1 MRKFTKLLTLCLL
14 TLGGTATAYA
24 GVGKPVD
31 RTGWTVKTSS
41 WCDDDGHGNGLVD
54 KLFDGKRNTYWHSNW
69 KGSGGTGVGS
79 SLPEWILVDLGKD
92 IELGGVTYT
101 PRDVQEANGTAK
113 DYKVFVKSAANGDFP
128 LTTPTTS
135 DADKQQANALTGEV
149 ASGTFANDTTSKVV
163 EFPNKVTGR
172 YILFVVTSSYG
183 GQPDKFASCAEFNVN
198 ASATTVTY
206 NYQLNGKTYGTK
218 TITAYQGSVVPAPAT
233 YNFAKPTSYTH
244 EGETLTSEPL
254 SVDVTCTEDLP
265 FKVSDATHTYW
276 YAIDMHSNDTGTEGM
291 GVGATGTRTWL
302 WKNTDA
308 TDKIEV
314 ENNAYAQNVTF
325 SDAYLWKFTGNLT
338 DGFKIYNKAA
348 GDAKTVTKA
357 ETGNKASVLSEAQD
371 HNVFKLYESSEIA
384 GAAAF
389 KADGDDCYINKQ
401 SVENMGSILMGW
413 TAADGGSSC
422 LFRPAS
428 YFPQRYFTDSLTI
441 GDVTLP
447 AGTVGY
453 ADETTAKAAYGASE
467 AAAFD
472 DAKTTALIAA
482 NTALKE
488 AQKASIPA
496 DLSGYYRLMNSNYS
510 TYAALESDGKLKATT
525 KDADAKVGAAPI
537 FKLTKKDDN
546 YLISVQGKFFGETR
560 QSAATK
566 LVDDEAAA
574 KGYSLTTNG
583 GCKFAL
589 KDVTGANYAYLHAG
603 GDKAIVGWETAA
615 TATWWYLVPAT
626 DLEVSLSAQGESSYA
641 TAYLPFSV
649 TSVSGAK
656 AYAGKL
662 NGAKDALNLT
672 EVSSIAARKGVV
684 LVGEKDATK
693 ATLTIGEAADA
704 TDTDLSGTLTATGLT
719 DDNRAAQLVFGVN
732 EGTVGFYTAAAS
744 LTAIPANKAFL
755 PAGLVSATT
764 QAVRL
769 NFGGEATGIN
779 GILNGT
785 DATLAP
791 VYDLSGRR
799 VLSPVKGGVYIQSGR
814 KFIVK

>member
-1 MRKFTKLLTLCLL
+1 M
-14 TLGGTATAYA
+14 GGTATAYA
-24 GVGKPVD
+24 GVGEPVD

-41 WCDDDGHGNGLVD
+41 WCDDDNKGNGLVD

-69 KGSGGTGVGS
+69 RGSQGTGVGG

-101 PRDVQEANGTAK
+101 PRDVKNANGTAK
-113 DYKVFVKSAANGDFP
+113 DYKVFVKSSADGDFN

-135 DADKQQANALTGEV
+135 EADKQQANALTGEV

-172 YILFVVTSSYG
+172 YLLFLVTSSYG
-183 GQPDKFASCAEFNVN
+183 LSEGQENIFANCAEFN
-198 ASATTVTY
+198 AFAYAATTTVTY
-206 NYQLNGKTYGTK
+206 NYQLNGKAYGTK
-218 TITAYQGSVVPAPAT
+218 TITADQGSVVPAPET

-254 SVDVTCTEDLP
+254 TVDVTCTEDLP

-276 YAIDMHSNDTGTEGM
+276 YAIDMHSNDTGTAGM
-291 GVGATGTRTWL
+291 ATGAKGTRTWL
-302 WKNTDA
+302 WKNTGA

-314 ENNAYAQNVTF
+314 ENNAYAQNVTI

-348 GDAKTVTKA
+348 GDSKTVTKA
-357 ETGNKASVLSEAQD
+357 ETGNKASVLSEAKD

-401 SVENMGSILMGW
+401 GGALKGW
-413 TAADGGSSC
+413 SKADGGSSC
-422 LFRPAS
+422 LFRPVS

-472 DAKTTALIAA
+472 DAKTMALIAA

-488 AQKASIPA
+488 AQEAVSIPA
-496 DLSGYYRLMNSNYS
+496 DLSGYYRIVNAYYNKYTTL
-510 TYAALESDGKLKATT
+510 DGTLKATT
-525 KDADAKVGAAPI
+525 EAADAKVGASPI
-537 FKLTKKDDN
+537 FKLTKKGEN
-546 YLISVQGKFFGETR
+546 YTISVQGKYLAHTNQSKTVELADADSISYKVAHTGAKFTLQDAKANGQYNFLH
-560 QSAATK
+560 SAASQAFQ
-566 LVDDEAAA
+566 L
-574 KGYSLTTNG
+574 
-583 GCKFAL
+583 
-589 KDVTGANYAYLHAG
+589 
-603 GDKAIVGWETAA
+603 VGWEAVA
-615 TATWWYLVPAT
+615 GASQWYLVPAT

-641 TAYLPFSV
+641 TAYLPFGV

-662 NGAKDALNLT
+662 NETKDALNLT
-672 EVSSIAARKGVV
+672 EVSSIAARKGVI
-684 LVGEKDATK
+684 LVGEKDAIK

-744 LTAIPANKAFL
+744 LTAIPANKAIL

-799 VLSPVKGGVYIQSGR
+799 VLSPVKGSVYIQSGR